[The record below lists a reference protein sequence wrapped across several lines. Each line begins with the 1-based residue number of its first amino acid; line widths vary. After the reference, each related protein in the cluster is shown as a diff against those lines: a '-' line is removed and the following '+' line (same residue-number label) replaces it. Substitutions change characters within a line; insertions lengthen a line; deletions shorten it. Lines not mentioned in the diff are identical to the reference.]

1 MYFCHFNCHFQIH
14 DNLYCCGIGFP
25 VKYSNLFTLCMCG
38 AELMQYFWWCMRAHT
53 NNLRTSL
60 NLAIIQSWYALDKK
74 CWICIRILKRPSSLC
89 IWMSQSPFI
98 CSLAK
103 LERSRGTAGNVHKS
117 FPEAYPYSTRG
128 SLPPH
133 RLLSKIR
140 SSGLHVNEHL
150 SPATLAGWQKQH
162 FCSNWKGVLNICSC
176 KKCDFISNLK
186 ML

>member
-60 NLAIIQSWYALDKK
+60 NLAIIQSWYVLDKK

-117 FPEAYPYSTRG
+117 VPEAYPYSTRG

-162 FCSNWKGVLNICSC
+162 FCSNWKGVLNTCSC
-176 KKCDFISNLK
+176 KKCDYISNLK